1 MPGFNGT
8 GPFGTGP
15 RGRGLG
21 PCGGGLNSARGG
33 RFPRLGMGIGF
44 GHRWEAWGI
53 PQSPALSPEE
63 EKIILD
69 RQESLLKQN
78 MEDISRRRQELDK
91 KPKE

>member
-1 MPGFNGT
+1 MPGLNGT

-21 PCGGGLNSARGG
+21 PCGGGLYSARGG
-33 RFPRLGMGIGF
+33 RSPRLGMGF
-44 GHRWEAWGI
+44 GRRWEARDMS
-53 PQSPALSPEE
+53 QSPALSPEE

-69 RQESLLKQN
+69 RQESFLKQN
-78 MEDISRRRQELDK
+78 IEDISRRRQQLDE

>member
-21 PCGGGLNSARGG
+21 PCGGGLNSVRGG
-33 RFPRLGMGIGF
+33 RSPRLGMGF
-44 GHRWEAWGI
+44 GRRWVAWGTT
-53 PQSPALSPEE
+53 QSPALSPEE

-69 RQESLLKQN
+69 RQESFLRQN
-78 MEDISRRRQELDK
+78 MEDISKRRQELEEK
-91 KPKE
+91 SKE